1 MLKQRVLTALVLIPL
16 TLLILFYLPADAFCF
31 LIGLIVLG
39 AAWEWTNLMEIKKT
53 GWRWFYLLII
63 AVCLG
68 ITARIPVLYTIA
80 ASAVWWVI
88 ALLLVLLYPRA
99 SEAWGRSVTVRGI
112 MGILV
117 LVPCWIAV
125 CFIRKNEA
133 TDTLLFLFI
142 LIWGADTAAYFVGKK
157 WGKHKLA
164 PSVSPGKSVQGF
176 IGALV
181 FTVILVLGVVW
192 FLDIPMNL
200 WAWCFGLSLL
210 TVVFSVIGDL
220 FESMLKRKVGLKD
233 SGRLLPGHG
242 GLLDRIDSLTAA
254 APIFVFG
261 SLMLG
266 MIQV

>member
-16 TLLILFYLPADAFCF
+16 TLLVLFYLPPDAFCF
-31 LIGLIVLG
+31 LIAIIVLG

-53 GWRWFYLLII
+53 GWRWLYLLLM
-63 AVCLG
+63 AVCLA
-68 ITARIPVLYTIA
+68 IAARVPVLYTISA
-80 ASAVWWVI
+80 AAIWWVM
-88 ALLLVLLYPRA
+88 ALILVLLYPLA
-99 SEAWGRSVTVRGI
+99 SETWGKSVTLRGV

-117 LVPCWIAV
+117 LVPCWTAI

-133 TDTLLFLFI
+133 VDTLLFLFI

-157 WGKHKLA
+157 WGKNKLA

-176 IGALV
+176 MGALV
-181 FTVILVLGVVW
+181 FTLVLVLGVVW
-192 FLDIPMNL
+192 FLDIPLNL
-200 WAWCFGLSLL
+200 WVWCFGLSLL
-210 TVVFSVIGDL
+210 TVIFSVIGDL